1 MAKLSRAELTG
12 TELPRNAANPAE
24 SRQPE
29 LIRPR
34 PELVPSARQQ
44 IAAVAWLRWRIFFN
58 SLKTFR
64 GRLELASRIFVALAF
79 VAGGLGGAV
88 GMGGVAWFL
97 MTQGD
102 PEWLGALLWPVFL
115 FWQLFPLLATVF
127 TENVESASLLRF
139 PLSYRSYFLI
149 RLAYGSLDPATTV
162 ASLWLLGIAIGIGFA
177 RPGLFLW
184 TLVVLLTFAVVNIL
198 LARTVFA
205 WLERWLAQRRTREIL
220 GVLFFLAILSVQL
233 AGPLLAF
240 YGHRSKPEARLLGDE
255 LARAQK
261 PLPPGLAADAISN
274 MGAGYPGASL
284 GWFGLLG
291 LYAVIFL
298 GLLHLRLRAEFK
310 GENFSE
316 SARRKALPSTAP
328 ALHPGWSVPGLPGPI
343 AAVFEKELRYLS
355 RSGPML
361 FTLIVPL
368 FMLLVFRSSGQNEGL
383 LAHVPELTFPIG
395 AAYSL
400 LLLTNLSYNNFG
412 ADGGGIQF
420 FFASPV
426 RFRDILAAKNLA
438 HAAIFAL
445 EVVLVWVGTSL
456 LYRRPSITIT
466 AATLAA
472 ILFAVPIDLA
482 AGNLFSLY
490 SPTRVEAGVL
500 GRQRASLTT
509 VLASLGI
516 RVTLFGG
523 SALLMW
529 LARQH
534 EHSWILALIFLA
546 PAGFG
551 FSAYELALKRV
562 DRIAL
567 NNRDNLISQLSR

>member
-1 MAKLSRAELTG
+1 
-12 TELPRNAANPAE
+12 
-24 SRQPE
+24 
-29 LIRPR
+29 
-34 PELVPSARQQ
+34 
-44 IAAVAWLRWRIFFN
+44 
-58 SLKTFR
+58 
-64 GRLELASRIFVALAF
+64 
-79 VAGGLGGAV
+79 
-88 GMGGVAWFL
+88 
-97 MTQGD
+97 
-102 PEWLGALLWPVFL
+102 
-115 FWQLFPLLATVF
+115 
-127 TENVESASLLRF
+127 
-139 PLSYRSYFLI
+139 
-149 RLAYGSLDPATTV
+149 
-162 ASLWLLGIAIGIGFA
+162 
-177 RPGLFLW
+177 
-184 TLVVLLTFAVVNIL
+184 
-198 LARTVFA
+198 
-205 WLERWLAQRRTREIL
+205 
-220 GVLFFLAILSVQL
+220 
-233 AGPLLAF
+233 
-240 YGHRSKPEARLLGDE
+240 SKPGARLLGEE

-261 PLPPGLAADAISN
+261 PLPPGLAASAISN
-274 MGAGYPGASL
+274 MAAGRPGASL
-284 GWFGLLG
+284 GWFGLLS

-316 SARRKALPSTAP
+316 SAKRKALPSPAP
-328 ALHPGWSVPGLPGPI
+328 GLHPGWNLPVLSGPV

-368 FMLLVFRSSGQNEGL
+368 FMLLVFRGSGQNEGL
-383 LAHVPELTFPIG
+383 LAHVPRLTFPLG

-426 RFRDILAAKNLA
+426 RFREILLGKNLA

-456 LYRRPSITIT
+456 LYRRPSIAVTV
-466 AATLAA
+466 ATLAA

-482 AGNLFSLY
+482 AGNLFSLF

-516 RVTLFGG
+516 RVTLFGA

-534 EHSWILALIFLA
+534 EHSWILVLIFLA

-551 FSAYELALKRV
+551 FLAYELALGRV

-567 NNRDNLISQLSR
+567 DNRDNLISQLSR